1 MAEEFF
7 HGAAKIG
14 GVISNSCGG
23 AGRASNVSRLP
34 STASQPFEWS
44 SRLQLTLFPFFIPL
58 GNFHRV
64 DASLFSPED
73 YSHVAS
79 DFEQTS
85 TSYTRFIT
93 SKVRF
98 HNIIMNTL
106 TFNVLV
112 DLF

>member
-44 SRLQLTLFPFFIPL
+44 SRLQLTSFPFFIPF
-58 GNFHRV
+58 GDFQRV
-64 DASLFSPED
+64 DVFPFSPEEF
-73 YSHVAS
+73 SARG
-79 DFEQTS
+79 E
-85 TSYTRFIT
+85 RIT
-93 SKVRF
+93 TNKYKL
-98 HNIIMNTL
+98 NTF
-106 TFNVLV
+106 FNLKGEI
-112 DLF
+112 L